1 MTKKRHGYKSNM
13 GKSFWNGSF
22 ILVLKFLWSLALD
35 SPYNCLQV
43 FPEILVSSILRRRLQ
58 KMSSAM
64 RSSRT
69 FLATPLLHM
78 TKSCETSMQI
88 SSAFRILLETLV
100 PYKAFKCLLYLLSY
114 VLFFYTR
121 VVWEHV
127 YMAGFCIFFFCYFHH
142 KYTKSFFISFSKYI
156 FILFISFCSAS

>member
-1 MTKKRHGYKSNM
+1 M
-13 GKSFWNGSF
+13 
-22 ILVLKFLWSLALD
+22 LKFLWSLALD

-114 VLFFYTR
+114 VLFFYTKSSVR
-121 VVWEHV
+121 TRLYGWVL
-127 YMAGFCIFFFCYFHH
+127 YFFFCYFHH